1 MSALVGLDRTNLR
14 ELAVDSLRRAITSG
28 EIAPGTHMVETDLSE
43 RLGISRGTLREAM
56 RQLQQ
61 EGLLE
66 SGARGRLSVRNLDAR
81 EIEDIFL
88 VRGALEALA
97 ARLII
102 SAGTIADAKPVLQAA
117 IERMREAEGGSV
129 TAWIEADLDFHRALV
144 SVPGNATLV
153 HQWQQLEGS
162 IRMSIMYAG
171 LDRATA
177 NMDTDRHSDMVDAI
191 ATGDEEH
198 AVHVIRSHM
207 MQAAATLTA

>member
-14 ELAVDSLRRAITSG
+14 ELAVGSLRRAITSG
-28 EIAPGTHMVETDLSE
+28 EIVPGTHMVETDLSE

-97 ARLII
+97 ARIII
-102 SAGTIADAKPVLQAA
+102 STGRIAEAVPALRAA
-117 IERMREAEGGSV
+117 IDRMRAAEDGSV
-129 TAWIEADLDFHRALV
+129 TALIEADLDFHRALV
-144 SVPGNATLV
+144 SFPGNATLV

-171 LDRATA
+171 PERATA
-177 NMDTDRHSDMVDAI
+177 NMDTDRHVDMLDAI
-191 ATGDEEH
+191 ETGDEEH
-198 AVHVIRSHM
+198 AVTVIRAHHM
-207 MQAAATLTA
+207 EAAATLTS

>member
-14 ELAVDSLRRAITSG
+14 ELAVGSLRRAITSG
-28 EIAPGTHMVETDLSE
+28 EIPPGTHMVETDLSE

-66 SGARGRLSVRNLDAR
+66 AGARGRLSVRNLDAR

-102 SAGTIADAKPVLQAA
+102 AGDRIAEAMPVLRAG
-117 IERMREAEGGSV
+117 IERMRAAEHGSV
-129 TAWIEADLDFHRALV
+129 AAWIEADLDFHRDLIRFV
-144 SVPGNATLV
+144 QNATLE

-162 IRMSIMYAG
+162 IRMSIMFAG
-171 LDRATA
+171 ADRATS
-177 NMDTDRHSDMVDAI
+177 NMDTDRHLEIVEAI
-191 ATGDEEH
+191 EAGDEDH
-198 AVHVIRSHM
+198 AVHVIRAHM
-207 MQAAATLTA
+207 MQAAATLTR